1 MEANVMVQ
9 QKVAAPANNTGNR
22 PQVQVSASR
31 TPAAPPVAS
40 PVINTVPAV
49 SAPPVA
55 PPADL
60 SFVSDANILNAHP
73 RISQGTT
80 EDLVT
85 SDFPLPVSDGDIPDS
100 ALTRYVNTIN
110 QMLAPAFFRLN
121 FGVHEDTNM
130 VMVQVVDSNTNEV
143 IRELPPESRLDT
155 MARIQE
161 FVGLL
166 FDERG

>member
-9 QKVAAPANNTGNR
+9 QKMAAPVNLAGNR
-22 PQVQVSASR
+22 PPNPVSASR
-31 TPAAPPVAS
+31 TPAAAPAAS
-40 PVINTVPAV
+40 PVRNAAPAV
-49 SAPPVA
+49 APPPVA

-60 SFVSDANILNAHP
+60 SFATGVNILNAHP
-73 RISQGTT
+73 RVSQGAT
-80 EDLVT
+80 ENLVT
-85 SDFPLPVSDGDIPDS
+85 SEFPLPLSDGDVSDS
-100 ALTRYVNTIN
+100 TITRYVSTIN
-110 QMLAPAFFRLN
+110 QMLEPAVFKLN

-130 VMVQVVDSNTNEV
+130 VTVQIVDTNTEEV

-166 FDERG
+166 FDEEG